1 MAVLQ
6 IYKNE
11 ACTELWRSIPI
22 IELTPSQIGWG
33 QTPAGAITLGEK
45 TYKYFDVSMY
55 SATALQGIPQITAA
69 PFMSRYT
76 TIAQQQYYCKNGYSL
91 ELGVTESAMIMRN
104 YKYGNGYLGFS
115 DQTAGVSDSQ
125 IVDYWVIGF
134 TDPQDGTR
142 YIGFTRVLIPTGSP
156 WPGYVGPTSC
166 IEASFW
172 ETALRP
178 PYDYGQGQDP
188 DGGQGSGGGTFRR
201 TGVDDTSPPAGLI
214 PTSAAGRGLH
224 AYVISATNYGD
235 LQNYLWGDSSTTAK
249 ALWQKFQ
256 NKIHSPASCIVA
268 VYALPADF
276 MPTGGAAVN
285 IRLAGITLPVTAN
298 SVQLDF
304 ADYEVTFDPI
314 DKPFHNFADF
324 SHVTCKMYVP
334 YCGEIPI
341 PVEAAYGRSIKC
353 RYWVDQFNGNLVARV
368 SCGDINIGEL
378 SSNVAYRIPIIGG
391 DDGSLDRI
399 GAALTGIAQVSAGNY
414 SGALGSAAEMATAPY
429 TAQIIN
435 ADFSGSISACTF
447 RRPYIEWTAN
457 ETYYSDEFLR
467 TRGVPARYAAP
478 LSSFSGG
485 YLECITKIN
494 SVDIPSATDAEREE
508 IESILRGGLFA

>member
-1 MAVLQ
+1 MSHYIQMYNDTGYTDLWRTATTIPITYTSISQVKTITLNGKSYKYCDDTACLLSGVSQIKARPLISWTDDDIQEMALYLKNGLQ
-6 IYKNE
+6 INRVLKESTGVRFENYRYK
-11 ACTELWRSIPI
+11 
-22 IELTPSQIGWG
+22 
-33 QTPAGAITLGEK
+33 
-45 TYKYFDVSMY
+45 DVS
-55 SATALQGIPQITAA
+55 TFI
-69 PFMSRYT
+69 MSSNNHM
-76 TIAQQQYYCKNGYSL
+76 INDINQPSMWAI
-91 ELGVTESAMIMRN
+91 EFVVDGVLF
-104 YKYGNGYLGFS
+104 LGF
-115 DQTAGVSDSQ
+115 TK
-125 IVDYWVIGF
+125 F
-134 TDPQDGTR
+134 LNTR
-142 YIGFTRVLIPTGSP
+142 NG
-156 WPGYVGPTSC
+156 WPGYIVPSC
-166 IEASFW
+166 CFELSFW
-172 ETALRP
+172 VDSLRP
-178 PYDYGQGQDP
+178 PYSYGQGDDP
-188 DGGQGSGGGTFRR
+188 NGGQGSGGGAFRR
-201 TGVDDTSPPAGLI
+201 TGVDDTTRPAGLI
-214 PTSAAGRGLH
+214 PTSASGRGLH

-235 LQNYLWGDSSTTAK
+235 LQNYLWGDNTTTAK

-276 MPTGGAAVN
+276 MPSGGGSVN
-285 IRLAGITLPVTAN
+285 IRLAGVTLPVTAT

-304 ADYEVTFDPI
+304 AEYEVTFDPI
-314 DKPFHNFADF
+314 EKPFHNFADY

-341 PVEAAYGRSIKC
+341 PVEAAYGRTIKC

-457 ETYYSDEFLR
+457 ENYYSDEFLR
-467 TRGVPARYAAP
+467 TRGVPARYAAT

-485 YLECITKIN
+485 YLECITKVN
-494 SVDIPSATDAEREE
+494 SMNIPSATDAEREE
-508 IESILRGGLFA
+508 IESILRGGLFV

>member
-1 MAVLQ
+1 MPKYIQ
-6 IYKNE
+6 FYKDA
-11 ACTELWRSIPI
+11 ACTELWAAVPVVEIPYNRI
-22 IELTPSQIGWG
+22 YGN
-33 QTPAGAITLGEK
+33 AITVSGFSARDGSVLDGTGVIK
-45 TYKYFDVSMY
+45 TNPFLSYNRAVDV
-55 SATALQGIPQITAA
+55 Q
-69 PFMSRYT
+69 R
-76 TIAQQQYYCKNGYSL
+76 YYCKNGYSIDFGMTSSSSTFRNYMYGSSPL
-91 ELGVTESAMIMRN
+91 NFSDMSAMN
-104 YKYGNGYLGFS
+104 
-115 DQTAGVSDSQ
+115 DSNNHPR
-125 IVDYWVIGF
+125 YWAIGF
-134 TDPQDGTR
+134 AADGKH
-142 YIGFTRVLIPTGSP
+142 YIGFTRVMDPNHFPDYLTVS
-156 WPGYVGPTSC
+156 SAF
-166 IEASFW
+166 EESFW
-172 ETALRP
+172 ESALRP

-214 PTSAAGRGLH
+214 PTSASGRGLH

-276 MPTGGAAVN
+276 MPTGGTAVN

-304 ADYEVTFDPI
+304 ASYEVTFDPI
-314 DKPFHNFADF
+314 DKPFHNFADY

-341 PVEAAYGRSIKC
+341 PVEAAYGRTIKC
-353 RYWVDQFNGNLVARV
+353 RYWVDQFNGNMVARV

-485 YLECITKIN
+485 YLECITKVN
-494 SVDIPSATDAEREE
+494 SVNIPSATDAEREE

>member
-1 MAVLQ
+1 MAYLQ
-6 IYKNE
+6 LYRDSL
-11 ACTELWRSIPI
+11 CTNLFMSIPVAEI
-22 IELTPSQIGWG
+22 TCEPTTAPSSLTYDG
-33 QTPAGAITLGEK
+33 K
-45 TYKYFDVSMY
+45 TYKFFDWNNSAVIQQVPVISQNPPFITSRNRVPSETTMYF
-55 SATALQGIPQITAA
+55 
-69 PFMSRYT
+69 
-76 TIAQQQYYCKNGYSL
+76 KNGVSVRVRESTSTGRL
-91 ELGVTESAMIMRN
+91 EHFRFGNNDLAQSNNNGATESNPAKLFAIS
-104 YKYGNGYLGFS
+104 FS
-115 DQTAGVSDSQ
+115 HQGVK
-125 IVDYWVIGF
+125 
-134 TDPQDGTR
+134 
-142 YIGFTRVLIPTGSP
+142 YIGFTGWFQGTQPNYFRAICCV
-156 WPGYVGPTSC
+156 
-166 IEASFW
+166 EASFW
-172 ETALRP
+172 SAALRP
-178 PYDYGQGQDP
+178 PYSYGQGEDP

-214 PTSAAGRGLH
+214 PTSASGRGLH
-224 AYVISATNYGD
+224 AYVISATDYGD

-285 IRLAGITLPVTAN
+285 IRLAGITLPVSAN

-304 ADYEVTFDPI
+304 ASYEVTFDPI
-314 DKPFHNFADF
+314 EKPFRNFADY

-341 PVEAAYGRSIKC
+341 PVEAAYGRAIKC

-447 RRPYIEWTAN
+447 RRPYVEWTAN

-485 YLECITKIN
+485 YLECITKVS
-494 SVDIPSATDAEREE
+494 SVNIPSATDAEREE

>member
-1 MAVLQ
+1 MPKYIQFYRDSAC
-6 IYKNE
+6 KNLW
-11 ACTELWRSIPI
+11 AALPVTELQYSSIDAPPGNTQPI
-22 IELTPSQIGWG
+22 GG
-33 QTPAGAITLGEK
+33 K
-45 TYKYFDVSMY
+45 TYRIFDGYGQRFRNVPMPTENPPFLS
-55 SATALQGIPQITAA
+55 SRNTFPTATTL
-69 PFMSRYT
+69 
-76 TIAQQQYYCKNGYSL
+76 YCKNGLSFTLRVTNNYNGNQNITQNDIRAGGVILSSGQNL
-91 ELGVTESAMIMRN
+91 SSANPIKMYLASINYNGVT
-104 YKYGNGYLGFS
+104 
-115 DQTAGVSDSQ
+115 
-125 IVDYWVIGF
+125 
-134 TDPQDGTR
+134 
-142 YIGFTRVLIPTGSP
+142 YIGFTQPSDGWSGAVIPTAF
-156 WPGYVGPTSC
+156 
-166 IEASFW
+166 IESSFW
-172 ETALRP
+172 ESAIRP
-178 PYDYGQGQDP
+178 PYSYGQDEDP
-188 DGGQGSGGGTFRR
+188 DGGQGSGGGAFRR
-201 TGVDDTSPPAGLI
+201 TGVDDTTHPTGLI
-214 PTSAAGRGLH
+214 PTSASGRGLH
-224 AYVISATNYGD
+224 AYVISAANYGD

-276 MPTGGAAVN
+276 MPTGGTAVN

-304 ADYEVTFDPI
+304 AEYEVTFDPI
-314 DKPFHNFADF
+314 EKPFRNFADY

-334 YCGEIPI
+334 YCGELPI
-341 PVEAAYGRSIKC
+341 PVEAAYGRAIKC

-457 ETYYSDEFLR
+457 ENYYSDEFLR
-467 TRGVPARYAAP
+467 TRGVPARYAAA

-485 YLECITKIN
+485 YLECMTKVS
-494 SVDIPSATDAEREE
+494 SVNIPSATDAEREE